1 MAGIA
6 VRRSRTEGCQGE
18 VGRRVVTDNV
28 GISTDRTGLTCR
40 TAMAL
45 ETVADISI
53 RHMIDLV
60 AQEGAGILVAVRA
73 RLLGR
78 EVICRF
84 AHDTER
90 LPIVACLALT
100 GYRDMAEAF
109 YQEAGSADMAGV
121 TGESCGNMI
130 DRLWK
135 RRNSRSGVVAAGTVF
150 GSVLE
155 YAVDVALFAFQRR
168 MDLSENKSCFR
179 VIEGVFDCHCL
190 RCSRKE

>member
-18 VGRRVVTDNV
+18 VGRRVVTDNA
-28 GISTDRTGLTCR
+28 GISPYRSRLTCR
-40 TAMAL
+40 SAMAL

-53 RHMIDLV
+53 RHMVDLV

-73 RLLGR
+73 RRLGR

-90 LPIVACLALT
+90 LPVVACLALT

-121 TGESCGNMI
+121 TGERCGNVI

-135 RRNSRSGVVAAGTVF
+135 RGNSRSSVVAAGAIF
-150 GSVLE
+150 RGVLE
-155 YAVDVALFAFQRR
+155 YAVDMALFAFQGC
-168 MDLSENKSCFR
+168 MDLSENKSRLR
-179 VIEGVFDCHCL
+179 VIEGVFDRHGL
-190 RCSRKE
+190 RRSRKE